1 MNNTCTFMK
10 NLRVLNNL
18 TQEELSQRI
27 GITASAYSH
36 FETGIRQP
44 DINTLVKLCCFYK
57 INIMHLIYLVCMDM
71 CPTEDQAPEYS
82 RYSPTEASVPQ
93 MRILLSQNSDGLI
106 LIISKTP
113 CFSLPLPR
121 SLKMRIIKYPPVDL
135 I

>member
-71 CPTEDQAPEYS
+71 CPTEDQDPGMFQIFTYGSLCSSDENTLITKFRRLDPADKQNALLFITAAEI
-82 RYSPTEASVPQ
+82 TE
-93 MRILLSQNSDGLI
+93 NENH
-106 LIISKTP
+106 
-113 CFSLPLPR
+113 
-121 SLKMRIIKYPPVDL
+121 
-135 I
+135 

>member
-71 CPTEDQAPEYS
+71 CPREDQDPGMFQIFTYGSLCSSDENTLITKFRRLDPDDKQNALLFITAAEI
-82 RYSPTEASVPQ
+82 TE
-93 MRILLSQNSDGLI
+93 NENH
-106 LIISKTP
+106 
-113 CFSLPLPR
+113 
-121 SLKMRIIKYPPVDL
+121 
-135 I
+135 

>member
-57 INIMHLIYLVCMDM
+57 INIMHLIYLVCKDM
-71 CPTEDQAPEYS
+71 CPTEDQGPGMFQIFTYGSLCSSDENTLITKFRRLDPDDKQNALLFITAAEI
-82 RYSPTEASVPQ
+82 TE
-93 MRILLSQNSDGLI
+93 NENH
-106 LIISKTP
+106 
-113 CFSLPLPR
+113 
-121 SLKMRIIKYPPVDL
+121 
-135 I
+135 

>member
-71 CPTEDQAPEYS
+71 CPTEDQDPGVFQIFTYGSLCSSDENTLITKFRQLDPDDKQNALLFITAAEI
-82 RYSPTEASVPQ
+82 TE
-93 MRILLSQNSDGLI
+93 NENH
-106 LIISKTP
+106 
-113 CFSLPLPR
+113 
-121 SLKMRIIKYPPVDL
+121 
-135 I
+135 

>member
-71 CPTEDQAPEYS
+71 CPTEDQDPRMFQIFTYGSLCSSDENTLITKFRRLDPDDKQNALLFITAAEI
-82 RYSPTEASVPQ
+82 TE
-93 MRILLSQNSDGLI
+93 NENH
-106 LIISKTP
+106 
-113 CFSLPLPR
+113 
-121 SLKMRIIKYPPVDL
+121 
-135 I
+135 

>member
-71 CPTEDQAPEYS
+71 CPTEDQATGMFQIFTYGSLCSSDENTLITKFRRLDPDDKQNALLFITAAEI
-82 RYSPTEASVPQ
+82 TE
-93 MRILLSQNSDGLI
+93 NENH
-106 LIISKTP
+106 
-113 CFSLPLPR
+113 
-121 SLKMRIIKYPPVDL
+121 
-135 I
+135 

>member
-71 CPTEDQAPEYS
+71 CPTEDQDPGMFQIFTYGSLCSSDENTLITKFRRLDPDDKQHALLFITAAEI
-82 RYSPTEASVPQ
+82 TE
-93 MRILLSQNSDGLI
+93 NENH
-106 LIISKTP
+106 
-113 CFSLPLPR
+113 
-121 SLKMRIIKYPPVDL
+121 
-135 I
+135 

>member
-57 INIMHLIYLVCMDM
+57 INIMHLIYLGCMDM
-71 CPTEDQAPEYS
+71 CPTEDQAPGMFQIFTYGSLCSSDENTLITKF
-82 RYSPTEASVPQ
+82 RRFDPDDKQNALLFITAAEITE
-93 MRILLSQNSDGLI
+93 NENH
-106 LIISKTP
+106 
-113 CFSLPLPR
+113 
-121 SLKMRIIKYPPVDL
+121 
-135 I
+135 

>member
-71 CPTEDQAPEYS
+71 CPTEDQDPGMFKIFTYGSLCSSDENTLITKFRRLDPDDKQNALLFITAAEI
-82 RYSPTEASVPQ
+82 TE
-93 MRILLSQNSDGLI
+93 NENH
-106 LIISKTP
+106 
-113 CFSLPLPR
+113 
-121 SLKMRIIKYPPVDL
+121 
-135 I
+135 

>member
-71 CPTEDQAPEYS
+71 CPTEDQAPGMFQIFTYGSLCSSDENTLITKF
-82 RYSPTEASVPQ
+82 RRLDPDDKQNALLFITAAEITE
-93 MRILLSQNSDGLI
+93 NENH
-106 LIISKTP
+106 
-113 CFSLPLPR
+113 
-121 SLKMRIIKYPPVDL
+121 
-135 I
+135 

>member
-44 DINTLVKLCCFYK
+44 DINTLVKLCCFYM

-71 CPTEDQAPEYS
+71 CPTEDQDPGMFQIFTYGSLCSSDENTLITKFRRLDPDDKQNALLFITAAEI
-82 RYSPTEASVPQ
+82 TE
-93 MRILLSQNSDGLI
+93 NENH
-106 LIISKTP
+106 
-113 CFSLPLPR
+113 
-121 SLKMRIIKYPPVDL
+121 
-135 I
+135 

>member
-71 CPTEDQAPEYS
+71 CPTEDQAPGIFQIFTYGSLCSSDENTLITKF
-82 RYSPTEASVPQ
+82 RRLDPDDKQNTLLFITAAEITE
-93 MRILLSQNSDGLI
+93 NENH
-106 LIISKTP
+106 
-113 CFSLPLPR
+113 
-121 SLKMRIIKYPPVDL
+121 
-135 I
+135 

>member
-71 CPTEDQAPEYS
+71 CPTEDQDPGMFLIFTYGSLCSSDENTHITKFRRLDPDDKQNALLFITAAEI
-82 RYSPTEASVPQ
+82 TE
-93 MRILLSQNSDGLI
+93 NENH
-106 LIISKTP
+106 
-113 CFSLPLPR
+113 
-121 SLKMRIIKYPPVDL
+121 
-135 I
+135 

>member
-71 CPTEDQAPEYS
+71 CPTEDQAPGIFQIFTYGSLCSSDENTLITKF
-82 RYSPTEASVPQ
+82 RRLDPDDKQNALLFITAAEITE
-93 MRILLSQNSDGLI
+93 NENH
-106 LIISKTP
+106 
-113 CFSLPLPR
+113 
-121 SLKMRIIKYPPVDL
+121 
-135 I
+135 

>member
-57 INIMHLIYLVCMDM
+57 INIMHLIFLVCMDM
-71 CPTEDQAPEYS
+71 CPTEDQAPGMFQIFTYGSLCSSDENTLITKF
-82 RYSPTEASVPQ
+82 RRLDPDDKQNALLFITAAEITE
-93 MRILLSQNSDGLI
+93 NENH
-106 LIISKTP
+106 
-113 CFSLPLPR
+113 
-121 SLKMRIIKYPPVDL
+121 
-135 I
+135 

>member
-1 MNNTCTFMK
+1 MNNTCTFIK

-71 CPTEDQAPEYS
+71 CPTEDQAPGMFQIFTYGSLCSSDENTLITKF
-82 RYSPTEASVPQ
+82 RRLDPDDKQNALLFITAAEITE
-93 MRILLSQNSDGLI
+93 NENH
-106 LIISKTP
+106 
-113 CFSLPLPR
+113 
-121 SLKMRIIKYPPVDL
+121 
-135 I
+135 

>member
-18 TQEELSQRI
+18 AQEELSQRI

-71 CPTEDQAPEYS
+71 CPTEDQDPGMFQIFTYGSLCSSDENTLITKFRRLDPDDKQNALLFITAAEI
-82 RYSPTEASVPQ
+82 TE
-93 MRILLSQNSDGLI
+93 NENH
-106 LIISKTP
+106 
-113 CFSLPLPR
+113 
-121 SLKMRIIKYPPVDL
+121 
-135 I
+135 

>member
-27 GITASAYSH
+27 GITASAYSP

-71 CPTEDQAPEYS
+71 CPTEDQDPGIFQIFTYGSLCSSDENTLITKFRRLDPDDKQNALLFITAAEI
-82 RYSPTEASVPQ
+82 TE
-93 MRILLSQNSDGLI
+93 NENH
-106 LIISKTP
+106 
-113 CFSLPLPR
+113 
-121 SLKMRIIKYPPVDL
+121 
-135 I
+135 

>member
-1 MNNTCTFMK
+1 MK

-71 CPTEDQAPEYS
+71 CPTEDQAPGMFQIFTYGSLCSSDENTLITKF
-82 RYSPTEASVPQ
+82 RRLDPDDKQNALLFITAAEITE
-93 MRILLSQNSDGLI
+93 NENH
-106 LIISKTP
+106 
-113 CFSLPLPR
+113 
-121 SLKMRIIKYPPVDL
+121 
-135 I
+135 

>member
-36 FETGIRQP
+36 FEPGIRQP

-71 CPTEDQAPEYS
+71 CPTEDQAPGMFQIFTYGSLCSSDENTLITKF
-82 RYSPTEASVPQ
+82 RRLDPDDKQNALLFITAAEITE
-93 MRILLSQNSDGLI
+93 NENH
-106 LIISKTP
+106 
-113 CFSLPLPR
+113 
-121 SLKMRIIKYPPVDL
+121 
-135 I
+135 

>member
-27 GITASAYSH
+27 GITASSYSH

-71 CPTEDQAPEYS
+71 CPTEDQAPGMFQIFTYGSLCSSDENTLITKF
-82 RYSPTEASVPQ
+82 RRLDPDDKQNALLFITAAEITE
-93 MRILLSQNSDGLI
+93 NENH
-106 LIISKTP
+106 
-113 CFSLPLPR
+113 
-121 SLKMRIIKYPPVDL
+121 
-135 I
+135 

>member
-71 CPTEDQAPEYS
+71 CPTEDQAHGMFQIFTYGSLCSSDENTLITKFRRLDPDDKQNALLFITAAEI
-82 RYSPTEASVPQ
+82 TE
-93 MRILLSQNSDGLI
+93 NENH
-106 LIISKTP
+106 
-113 CFSLPLPR
+113 
-121 SLKMRIIKYPPVDL
+121 
-135 I
+135 

>member
-44 DINTLVKLCCFYK
+44 DIYTLVKLCCFYK

-71 CPTEDQAPEYS
+71 CPTEDQDPGMFQIFTYGSLCSSDENTLITKFRRLDPDDKQNA
-82 RYSPTEASVPQ
+82 
-93 MRILLSQNSDGLI
+93 LLFI
-106 LIISKTP
+106 TAAEIIENENH
-113 CFSLPLPR
+113 
-121 SLKMRIIKYPPVDL
+121 
-135 I
+135 